1 MYCVRFS
8 NKDKNGVHSSPS
20 FAFLKPYNAVRDIE
34 TYSLT
39 YLPTSVINGI
49 EERIGIPM
57 GSIVRNKLTFDKSGM
72 AEELVKTSYGTIWK
86 DGEIVERE
94 INGKKGE
101 VTKNG
106 FHIKHCLV
114 NPEIVFGFDTKE
126 HAEEA
131 FHCTIYLG
139 QMEYMLYPY
148 EIFEISEEEF
158 TDMKGVE
165 TYNTDDENEIFCGF
179 NRFKNNEKQYIV
191 IDRKE
196 WD

>member
-20 FAFLKPYNAVRDIE
+20 FAFLKPYNAVRDFE

-57 GSIVRNKLTFDKSGM
+57 DSIVRNKLTFDKSGM
-72 AEELVKTSYGTIWK
+72 FKELVKINFGTVWK
-86 DGEIVERE
+86 NGEITERIIKGKNDVELKF
-94 INGKKGE
+94 I
-101 VTKNG
+101 VYT
-106 FHIKHCLV
+106 KHCLV
-114 NPEIVFGFDTKE
+114 NPEVVFGFDTKE

-179 NRFKNNEKQYIV
+179 NRFKNNEKQYVV